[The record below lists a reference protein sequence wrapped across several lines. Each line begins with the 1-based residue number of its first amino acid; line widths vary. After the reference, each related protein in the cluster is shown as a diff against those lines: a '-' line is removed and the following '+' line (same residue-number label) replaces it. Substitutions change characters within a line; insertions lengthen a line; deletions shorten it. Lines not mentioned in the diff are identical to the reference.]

1 MPVAPQSMPVH
12 VKGPCGRRPCA
23 FWTEPR
29 SIWQLRLPFVKT
41 LHSADE
47 DEVWMVGK
55 RTQKLVPIPGMLQA
69 TLRPNKVCCN
79 AAISACDKGTERE
92 IALYLLSIM
101 PAAHVLPSLISF
113 SLCMSACEKVEM
125 SAPATKHGCYLQRLN
140 NSRTL
145 AGRRGACGCR
155 HTSRSLAGAQK
166 TRCTLE
172 PR

>member
-1 MPVAPQSMPVH
+1 MPVH

-79 AAISACDKGTERE
+79 AAISACDKGR
-92 IALYLLSIM
+92 AY
-101 PAAHVLPSLISF
+101 
-113 SLCMSACEKVEM
+113 
-125 SAPATKHGCYLQRLN
+125 G
-140 NSRTL
+140 
-145 AGRRGACGCR
+145 
-155 HTSRSLAGAQK
+155 TSRLVASICVGPPAVAVLHGGQWQLALGFFRKLGTWTMHADAVSYGADTQAAPFNSN
-166 TRCTLE
+166 CSC
-172 PR
+172 